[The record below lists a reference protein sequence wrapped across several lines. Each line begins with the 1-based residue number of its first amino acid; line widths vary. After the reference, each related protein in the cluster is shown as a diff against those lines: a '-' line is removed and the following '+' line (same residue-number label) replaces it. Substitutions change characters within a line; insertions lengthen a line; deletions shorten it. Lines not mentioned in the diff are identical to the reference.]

1 MILIREFTLEKYIEL
16 CETILS
22 SRYIPDTVCGYLSQY
37 DPSRPVAIIRHDV
50 DLRVEN
56 ALSMAE
62 READLGIKSTY
73 YFRYP
78 KTFDPDA
85 IKQIQDFGHEVGYHY
100 EVLSKTRGNY
110 EQALSL
116 FLKELAAFRSI
127 CEINTICMH
136 GSPISGYDNRD
147 LWQRYDFRDF
157 QIHGDAYLSFVDSG
171 LTYLSDTGRSWAGT
185 NSVRDHMPGA
195 INANPI
201 RTTDELIA
209 MIKSERETGL
219 YITAHPVRWASSSA
233 EWVEG
238 YVRDFVYNTGKK
250 FLTAIRR

>member
-1 MILIREFTLEKYIEL
+1 MRINRGFTIGKYIEL

-22 SRYIPDTVCGYLSQY
+22 SRYILDTVTGYLSQRN
-37 DPSRPVAIIRHDV
+37 PSRPVAIIRHDV
-50 DLRVEN
+50 DLRIRN
-56 ALSMAE
+56 AVSMAE
-62 READLGIKSTY
+62 LEADLGIKATY

-78 KTFDPDA
+78 LTFDPDA
-85 IKQIQDFGHEVGYHY
+85 IKRVQDLGHEVGYHY
-100 EVLSKTRGNY
+100 EVLSKTRGDY

-116 FLKELAAFRSI
+116 FVKELAAFRSI

-136 GSPISGYDNRD
+136 GSPISGFDNRD
-147 LWQRYDFRDF
+147 LWLRYDFRDF
-157 QIHGDAYLSFVDSG
+157 RILGDAYLSFIISD

-201 RTTDELIA
+201 RTTDDLITL
-209 MIKSERETGL
+209 IKSERETGL
-219 YITAHPVRWASSSA
+219 YITAHPVRWASDNA

-238 YVRDFVYNTGKK
+238 YVRDLVYNTGKK
-250 FLTAIRR
+250 ILMAVR